1 MKVVYNICLFVFLCF
16 QLSAQQG
23 LEGIIVEKYYIS
35 NEADKAVDGDGGE
48 LPAGSVTFR
57 VYVDMKPGYIF
68 QAAFGVPE
76 HELKIATTTRFFNN
90 EDRGN
95 RFPTYTRSQ
104 AQNNTV
110 MLDSWLS
117 VGAGLKDY
125 VGVLKEKD
133 NGDNTIVNA
142 DGVLQ
147 NEDADAG
154 IPIKVQDGVIA
165 GASEAVTT
173 VGFFDTD
180 LSVFDDANLASFPTI
195 VSTHDGAWSSLNGS
209 VGPNPDEN
217 IVLIGQFTTDGN
229 FEFELNLQI
238 RNQQTLGV
246 EKYVA
251 RDPGENELLW
261 GELIYNDSLISAT
274 HELVQLQ
281 DHQVSVFPNPAAG
294 IVNIQLDRQLDL
306 TGDDNLYILTS
317 LDGRTHYQGKLTD
330 YKTSLD
336 LSSAVPGIYVLTLQV
351 ENKYQYNGKVVIIR

>member
-16 QLSAQQG
+16 HLSAQQG
-23 LEGIIVEKYYIS
+23 LERIIVEKYYIS
-35 NEADKAVDGDGGE
+35 NAADKAVDGDGGE
-48 LPAGSVTFR
+48 LPLGSVTYR

-76 HELKIATTTRFFNN
+76 HELKIATSTRFFNN

-117 VGAGLKDY
+117 VGAGMKDY
-125 VGVLKEKD
+125 VGLLKEKD

-147 NEDADAG
+147 NEDTAAG
-154 IPIKVQDGVIA
+154 IPVKVQDGVIL
-165 GASEAVTT
+165 GASEPVTT

-180 LSVFDDANLASFPTI
+180 LSVFDDANLAPIPTI
-195 VSTHDGAWSSLNGS
+195 VSSHDGAWSSLNGS
-209 VGPNPDEN
+209 MGPDPNEN

-229 FEFELNLQI
+229 FEFELNIQI
-238 RNQQTLGV
+238 RNQQTLSV

-251 RDPGENELLW
+251 RNPAENEILW
-261 GELIYNDSLISAT
+261 GELIYNDSLSAT
-274 HELVQLQ
+274 HELIRLQ
-281 DHQVSVFPNPAAG
+281 DHQVSVFPNPTTG
-294 IVNIQLDRQLDL
+294 IVNIQLDRQLNL
-306 TGDDNLYILTS
+306 TGDLNQYTLTS
-317 LDGRTHYQGKLTD
+317 LDGRTQFQGQLKD
-330 YKTSLD
+330 YKTSVD
-336 LSSAVPGIYVLTLQV
+336 LRNAVPGIYVLTLQV